1 MKKTLLLL
9 MTIVSVTLVGC
20 TLETLPVVG
29 TRPDIEG
36 LETIETQIGMTI
48 DLMAGVIAYDA
59 EDGDITSLVTITNLN
74 QLPINQNQVMFD
86 GEYVIYYEITDSD
99 NNTVVYQRR
108 LIVSQ
113 ITTVCNDELEGY
125 TMTFCDDFLT
135 AEIPNA
141 YGVDTTKWRFQTG
154 DGSQYGISGWGNNE
168 LQYYQEENAFVENGL
183 LNIEGKLESVGGK
196 FYTSARL
203 WSNGL
208 FSQAFGRFEARIKL
222 PLGDGLW
229 PAFWLLPQN
238 ETYGGWAASG
248 EIDIMEAR
256 GRLPGEMSGAIH
268 FGGSWPNN
276 THVSNLY
283 TFTNGETI
291 NDFQV
296 YAIEWDET
304 SIRWYVDDVNFYTVT
319 DWYSEDNPFPA
330 PFDQPFYILLNLA
343 IGGNFDNNIVPP
355 ASLFDEQVLMQVDYV
370 RVFTID

>member
-48 DLMAGVIAYDA
+48 DLMAGVLAYDA
-59 EDGDITSLVTITNLN
+59 EDGDITSLVTVTNLN
-74 QLPINQNQVMFD
+74 QLPINQNKVMFD
-86 GEYVIYYEITDSD
+86 GEYIIYYEITDSD

-108 LIVSQ
+108 LIISQ
-113 ITTVCNDELEGY
+113 ITTVCNDQLEGY

-135 AEIPNA
+135 AEISNEF
-141 YGVDTTKWRFQTG
+141 GIDTTKWRFQTG
-154 DGSQYGISGWGNNE
+154 DGSQYGIPGWGNNE

-183 LNIEGKLESVGGK
+183 LNIEAKLESVDGK
-196 FYTSARL
+196 LYTSARL
-203 WSNGL
+203 WSTGL

-222 PLGDGLW
+222 PTGDGLW

-268 FGGSWPNN
+268 YGGSWPNN
-276 THVSNLY
+276 TYVSETYQLPNE
-283 TFTNGETI
+283 ETI

-304 SIRWYVDDVNFYTVT
+304 SIRWYVDDVNFYTVSE
-319 DWYSEDNPFPA
+319 WFSEDNPFPA

-343 IGGNFDNNIVPP
+343 IGGVFDNNITPP